1 MNASPSREP
10 TTATAESDKLR
21 LAHRVA
27 AGFCALEAVALLG
40 FAIYVVIAGRG
51 GPVDYEA
58 GVVVFVVALAGILGY
73 LAQAFFRGDSRG
85 RGAAL
90 TLQVLFVLM
99 VRIPGEPWWVVGL
112 ARMPFLLAASALVTA
127 IYLDNQDTTEQPS

>member
-1 MNASPSREP
+1 
-10 TTATAESDKLR
+10 
-21 LAHRVA
+21 
-27 AGFCALEAVALLG
+27 
-40 FAIYVVIAGRG
+40 
-51 GPVDYEA
+51 
-58 GVVVFVVALAGILGY
+58 GILGY

-112 ARMPFLLAASALVTA
+112 ARMPFLLAAAALVTA